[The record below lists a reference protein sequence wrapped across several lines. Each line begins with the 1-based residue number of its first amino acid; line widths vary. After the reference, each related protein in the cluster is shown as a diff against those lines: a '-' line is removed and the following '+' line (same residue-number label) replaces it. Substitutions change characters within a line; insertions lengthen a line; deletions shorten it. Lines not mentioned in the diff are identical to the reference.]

1 MPVAVKPGPASEC
14 AAVWNLV
21 CNSVHVPAQAM
32 NSINPGVK
40 RWKEPSLI
48 AFFGQLHVAVLYA
61 IFVGFDNTYGD
72 FGPLSPFTV
81 ACLVCPKNW
90 KPDKQQVMRIVLAP
104 P

>member
-40 RWKEPSLI
+40 WWKEPCLI
-48 AFFGQLHVAVLYA
+48 AFFGQLPGVVLYA
-61 IFVGFDNTYGD
+61 IFVGFHNTYAGD
-72 FGPLSPFTV
+72 FGPFVTFHGG
-81 ACLVCPKNW
+81 
-90 KPDKQQVMRIVLAP
+90 AP
-104 P
+104 GVSETFGIQMSK